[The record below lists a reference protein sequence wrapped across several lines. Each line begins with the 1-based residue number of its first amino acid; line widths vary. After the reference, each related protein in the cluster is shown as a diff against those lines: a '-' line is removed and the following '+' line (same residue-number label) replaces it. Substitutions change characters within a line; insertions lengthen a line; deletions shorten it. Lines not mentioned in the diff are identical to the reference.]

1 MSEPTQQNETSKAVL
16 EAFTFI
22 KSGDETLNERVH
34 AMASL
39 LHTAAMMVIKS
50 ESRKGE
56 GFECIKYLELASW
69 GGPVMPS
76 RLPIEKRFLTSRLPA
91 CHACLVCYVIV

>member
-1 MSEPTQQNETSKAVL
+1 MSQENQQNETSKAVL

-22 KSGDETLNERVH
+22 KSADETLNERVH

-56 GFECIKYLELASW
+56 GFEAIRYLEMAFLYYTQAQF
-69 GGPVMPS
+69 
-76 RLPIEKRFLTSRLPA
+76 RKRFDKEEEKEETPRIIS
-91 CHACLVCYVIV
+91 

>member
-1 MSEPTQQNETSKAVL
+1 MSEQNQQNETSKAVM

-22 KSGDETLNERVH
+22 KSADETLNERVH

-39 LHTAAMMVIKS
+39 LHTASMMVIKS

-56 GFECIKYLELASW
+56 GFECIKYLELAF
-69 GGPVMPS
+69 MYYQNAQF
-76 RLPIEKRFLTSRLPA
+76 RKRFDQPDEEKDNQPVLFTP
-91 CHACLVCYVIV
+91 

>member
-1 MSEPTQQNETSKAVL
+1 MSEPTQQNETSKAVM

-34 AMASL
+34 AMGSL
-39 LHTAAMMVIKS
+39 LHTAAMMVIRS

-56 GFECIKYLELASW
+56 GFEAIKYLELAF
-69 GGPVMPS
+69 MYYQNAQF
-76 RLPIEKRFLTSRLPA
+76 RKRFDTEEPKEEAPR
-91 CHACLVCYVIV
+91 IIT

>member
-1 MSEPTQQNETSKAVL
+1 MSEPTQQNETSKAVM

-22 KSGDETLNERVH
+22 RSADETLNERVH

-56 GFECIKYLELASW
+56 GFEAIRYLEMAFLYYTQSQF
-69 GGPVMPS
+69 
-76 RLPIEKRFLTSRLPA
+76 RKRFDKEEQKEETPRIIS
-91 CHACLVCYVIV
+91 

>member
-1 MSEPTQQNETSKAVL
+1 MSEQTQQNETSKAVL

-39 LHTAAMMVIKS
+39 LHTASMMVVRS

-56 GFECIKYLELASW
+56 GFEAIKYLELAFLYYKESQFRKRFDKEEEKEE
-69 GGPVMPS
+69 PS
-76 RLPIEKRFLTSRLPA
+76 RIIS
-91 CHACLVCYVIV
+91 

>member
-1 MSEPTQQNETSKAVL
+1 MSEQTPQNETSKAVM

-22 KSGDETLNERVH
+22 KSADETLNERVH

-39 LHTAAMMVIKS
+39 LHTASMMVIKS

-56 GFECIKYLELASW
+56 GFEAIRYLETAFLYYKESQF
-69 GGPVMPS
+69 
-76 RLPIEKRFLTSRLPA
+76 RKRFDKQEEEEAPRIIS
-91 CHACLVCYVIV
+91 

>member
-39 LHTAAMMVIKS
+39 LHTASMMVVRS

-56 GFECIKYLELASW
+56 GFEAIKYLELAFLYYKESQFRKRFDKEEEKEE
-69 GGPVMPS
+69 PS
-76 RLPIEKRFLTSRLPA
+76 RIIS
-91 CHACLVCYVIV
+91 

>member
-1 MSEPTQQNETSKAVL
+1 MSEPTQQNETSKAVM

-22 KSGDETLNERVH
+22 KSADETLNERVH

-56 GFECIKYLELASW
+56 GFECIRYLEMAFLYYTQAQF
-69 GGPVMPS
+69 
-76 RLPIEKRFLTSRLPA
+76 RKRFDKQEEEEAPRIIS
-91 CHACLVCYVIV
+91 

>member
-1 MSEPTQQNETSKAVL
+1 MSEQTPQNETSKAVL

-39 LHTAAMMVIKS
+39 LHTASTMVIKS
-50 ESRKGE
+50 ESR
-56 GFECIKYLELASW
+56 
-69 GGPVMPS
+69 
-76 RLPIEKRFLTSRLPA
+76 
-91 CHACLVCYVIV
+91 

>member
-1 MSEPTQQNETSKAVL
+1 MSEPNQQNETSKSVM

-22 KSGDETLNERVH
+22 RCQDETLNERVH

-56 GFECIKYLELASW
+56 GFECIKYLELAF
-69 GGPVMPS
+69 MYYQNAQF
-76 RLPIEKRFLTSRLPA
+76 RKRFDKEEKEEVSR
-91 CHACLVCYVIV
+91 IIS

>member
-1 MSEPTQQNETSKAVL
+1 MSEQTPQNETSKAVM

-39 LHTAAMMVIKS
+39 LHTASMMVIKS

-56 GFECIKYLELASW
+56 GFECIRYLELAF
-69 GGPVMPS
+69 MYYQNAQF
-76 RLPIEKRFLTSRLPA
+76 RKRFDEPEKEKEESR
-91 CHACLVCYVIV
+91 IIT

>member
-1 MSEPTQQNETSKAVL
+1 MSQENQQNETSKAVL

-22 KSGDETLNERVH
+22 KSADETLNERVH

-39 LHTAAMMVIKS
+39 LHTAAMMVIRS

-56 GFECIKYLELASW
+56 GFEAIRYLEMAFLYYTQAQFRKRFDKEEEKEE
-69 GGPVMPS
+69 PS
-76 RLPIEKRFLTSRLPA
+76 RIIS
-91 CHACLVCYVIV
+91 

>member
-1 MSEPTQQNETSKAVL
+1 MSEQTPQNETSKAVL

-56 GFECIKYLELASW
+56 GFEAIRYLEMAFLYYTQAQF
-69 GGPVMPS
+69 
-76 RLPIEKRFLTSRLPA
+76 RKRFDTEEEKEEAPRIIS
-91 CHACLVCYVIV
+91 

>member
-1 MSEPTQQNETSKAVL
+1 MSEPTQQNETSKAVM

-22 KSGDETLNERVH
+22 RCQDETLNERVH

-56 GFECIKYLELASW
+56 GFECIKYLELAF
-69 GGPVMPS
+69 MYYQNAQF
-76 RLPIEKRFLTSRLPA
+76 RKRFDTEEKEETSR
-91 CHACLVCYVIV
+91 IIS

>member
-1 MSEPTQQNETSKAVL
+1 MSEKTPQNETSKAVM

-22 KSGDETLNERVH
+22 RCQDETLNERVH

-39 LHTAAMMVIKS
+39 LHTASMMVIKS

-56 GFECIKYLELASW
+56 GFECIKYLELAF
-69 GGPVMPS
+69 MYYQNAQF
-76 RLPIEKRFLTSRLPA
+76 RKRFDEPEKEKDNQPLLFTP
-91 CHACLVCYVIV
+91 

>member
-1 MSEPTQQNETSKAVL
+1 MSEPTPQNETSKAVL

-22 KSGDETLNERVH
+22 KSVDETLNERVH

-56 GFECIKYLELASW
+56 GFECIKYLELAF
-69 GGPVMPS
+69 MYYQNAQF
-76 RLPIEKRFLTSRLPA
+76 RKRFDKEEEKEEAPRIIS
-91 CHACLVCYVIV
+91 

>member
-1 MSEPTQQNETSKAVL
+1 MSEQTPQNETSKAVL

-56 GFECIKYLELASW
+56 GFEAIRYLEMAFLYYTQAQF
-69 GGPVMPS
+69 
-76 RLPIEKRFLTSRLPA
+76 RKRFDTEEKEEVSR
-91 CHACLVCYVIV
+91 IIS

>member
-1 MSEPTQQNETSKAVL
+1 MSEPTQQNETSKAIL

-22 KSGDETLNERVH
+22 KSADETLNERVH

-39 LHTAAMMVIKS
+39 LHTASMMVIKS

-56 GFECIKYLELASW
+56 GFECIKYLELAFLFYTQAQF
-69 GGPVMPS
+69 
-76 RLPIEKRFLTSRLPA
+76 RKRFDTEEPKEEESR
-91 CHACLVCYVIV
+91 IIT

>member
-1 MSEPTQQNETSKAVL
+1 MSEPNQQNETSKSVM

-39 LHTAAMMVIKS
+39 LHTASMMVIKS

-56 GFECIKYLELASW
+56 GFEAIRYLELAF
-69 GGPVMPS
+69 MYYQNAQF
-76 RLPIEKRFLTSRLPA
+76 RKRFDKEEEKEEAPRIIT
-91 CHACLVCYVIV
+91 

>member
-56 GFECIKYLELASW
+56 GFEAIRYLEMAFLFYTQAQF
-69 GGPVMPS
+69 
-76 RLPIEKRFLTSRLPA
+76 RKRFDTEEPKEEVSR
-91 CHACLVCYVIV
+91 IIS

>member
-1 MSEPTQQNETSKAVL
+1 MSEPTQQNETSKTIL
-16 EAFTFI
+16 EAFSFH
-22 KSGDETLNERVH
+22 KCDDETLNERVH

-56 GFECIKYLELASW
+56 GFEAIRYMEMAFLFYRESQF
-69 GGPVMPS
+69 
-76 RLPIEKRFLTSRLPA
+76 RKRFDKQEEEEAPRIIS
-91 CHACLVCYVIV
+91 